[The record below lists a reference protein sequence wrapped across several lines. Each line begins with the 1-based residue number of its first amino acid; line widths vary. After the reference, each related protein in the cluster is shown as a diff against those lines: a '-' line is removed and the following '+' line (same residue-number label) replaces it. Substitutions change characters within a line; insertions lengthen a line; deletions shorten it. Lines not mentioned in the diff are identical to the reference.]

1 MGVAFRAKGPN
12 RYVLN
17 FQERLDEDASMR
29 PEEHIRLAKSLSSR
43 LRGGSVEIGPPG
55 RSTVVRGV
63 DPNELKKLYTFLLK
77 HRDLTKLRKLI
88 EKLPRSPFA
97 KRSGSTEGYYKNI
110 QSCLGSEFY
119 GLQQDDAI
127 AVLGWVCRLLSLER

>member
-1 MGVAFRAKGPN
+1 
-12 RYVLN
+12 
-17 FQERLDEDASMR
+17 MR
-29 PEEHIRLAKSLSSR
+29 PDEHIRLAKTLSSR
-43 LRGGSVEIGPPG
+43 LRGCSIEVGPRG

-88 EKLPRSPFA
+88 EKLPRSAFA

-110 QSCLGSEFY
+110 QSGLGPEFY
-119 GLQQDDAI
+119 GLQEEDAI
-127 AVLGWVCRLLSLER
+127 AVLGWVCRML